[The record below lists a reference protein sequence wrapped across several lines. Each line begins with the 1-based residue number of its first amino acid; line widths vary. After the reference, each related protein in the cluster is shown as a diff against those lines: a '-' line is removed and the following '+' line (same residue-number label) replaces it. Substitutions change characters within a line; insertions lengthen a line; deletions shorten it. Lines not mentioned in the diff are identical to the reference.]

1 MSVNAINLK
10 RTQIAQ
16 AVEILSNAFDSDP
29 MFLYIMP
36 SEEARRNITKF
47 IFGILLRE
55 NPDYQHIYTTALEL
69 KGIAVWVP
77 PGRSALSFLG
87 SLQLGL
93 LMPFKLG
100 LPALGRSISVF
111 SIIDNYHKQ
120 DMQHPH
126 WYLANLGVAPA
137 YQGQG
142 IGASLLQ
149 PVLKRA
155 DSEGLPCYLETSTS
169 SAVRFYQRQGFEIL
183 RIPELPENAPPMWT
197 MKREAR

>member
-1 MSVNAINLK
+1 MTANVINLD
-10 RTQIAQ
+10 RAQIAQ
-16 AVEILSNAFDSDP
+16 ASEILSNAFDSDP
-29 MFLYIMP
+29 IFRYMMP
-36 SEEARRNITKF
+36 SEETRRNATKL
-47 IFGILLRE
+47 IFGIILRG
-55 NPDYQHIYTTALEL
+55 NQHYQHIYTTAPEL

-87 SLQLGL
+87 TLQLGL

-100 LPALGRSISVF
+100 LPALGRALSLF
-111 SIIDNYHKQ
+111 NIIEKYHKQ
-120 DMQHPH
+120 DMQRPH

-149 PVLKRA
+149 PVLQRA
-155 DSEGLPCYLETSTS
+155 DRERLPCYLETSTN

-183 RIPELPENAPPMWT
+183 RIPELPENVPPMWT